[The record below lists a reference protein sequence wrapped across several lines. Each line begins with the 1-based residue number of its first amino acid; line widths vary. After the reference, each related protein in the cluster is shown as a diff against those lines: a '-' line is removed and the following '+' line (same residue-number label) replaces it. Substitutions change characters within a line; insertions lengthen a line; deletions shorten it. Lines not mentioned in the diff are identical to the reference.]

1 MLTRDLD
8 ELYGAPTEVS
18 QYTKRSSNQVQIQ
31 KTFPRSA
38 QAKSQGKAELQDK
51 RFPSQKV
58 FYDWQMYD
66 AFEQMKKF
74 VRMAKKELVIIDP

>member
-1 MLTRDLD
+1 MLASDLD
-8 ELYGAPTEVS
+8 ELHGAPTEVS
-18 QYTKRSSNQVQIQ
+18 QYTKRSSNQVQIR

-38 QAKSQGKAELQDK
+38 QAKSQGKSELQDK

-58 FYDWQMYD
+58 FYDWQIYD

-74 VRMAKKELVIIDP
+74 VRMAKRELIIIDP